1 MKKVK
6 IILGTIS
13 TIFIVFYSII
23 CIKYFWY
30 LPQTGYNI
38 VVFIRENLGLT
49 IIAFLNFIIIMILFS
64 IKK

>member
-23 CIKYFWY
+23 CVKYFWY
-30 LPQTGYNI
+30 LPQTGHNI